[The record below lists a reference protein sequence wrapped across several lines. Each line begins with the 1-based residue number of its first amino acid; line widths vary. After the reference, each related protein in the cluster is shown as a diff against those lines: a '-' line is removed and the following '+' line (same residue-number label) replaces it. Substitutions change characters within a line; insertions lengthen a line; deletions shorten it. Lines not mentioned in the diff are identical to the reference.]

1 MRTSSEMKQMAKK
14 ALQGNYGTAAGA
26 ILVIYLMEFLLMFP
40 LMIVVIAVSM
50 FFDSGSQTWAMTA
63 SIIFVMIVVVAV
75 GIILMVGYTRICYRI
90 VIGDGGQLGDLWFAV
105 KNHFF
110 RYLGFMLIAA
120 LVYLA
125 VGFLSIALTAVFQKT
140 GGSMVLISM
149 LVGFPVNMVLTAVII
164 CRFSMAFFALVENPE
179 MTAGEAMRLGKELI
193 QGNLWR
199 MIKLELSFFGIFLL
213 GQLTVGIGFI
223 WILPYVICTNIIFYL
238 TVKDEKYPP
247 VYKSMEEET
256 LEQRFNQAMP
266 ELPQYRL

>member
-26 ILVIYLMEFLLMFP
+26 ILVMYLAELMLLLP
-40 LMIVVIAVSM
+40 LVFIAMAVSVL
-50 FFDSGSQTWAMTA
+50 FASDSQTWATTA
-63 SIIFVMIVVVAV
+63 SILVVVIMGVAV
-75 GIILMVGYTRICYRI
+75 GITMMVGYTRICYRI
-90 VIGDGGQLGDLWFAV
+90 VIGDGGQLGDLLFAV

-110 RYLGFMLIAA
+110 RYLGFILIVT
-120 LVYLA
+120 LVSVI
-125 VGFLSIALTAVFQKT
+125 VGFLNITLSLVFRAI
-140 GGSMVLISM
+140 GGSMAPISM
-149 LVGFPVNMVLTAVII
+149 LLSLPVNMVLTVVII

-247 VYKSMEEET
+247 VYKSPEEET